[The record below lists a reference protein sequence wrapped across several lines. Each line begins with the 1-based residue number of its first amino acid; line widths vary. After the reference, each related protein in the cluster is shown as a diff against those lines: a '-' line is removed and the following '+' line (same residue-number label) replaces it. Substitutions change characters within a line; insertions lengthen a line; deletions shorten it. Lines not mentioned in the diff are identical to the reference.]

1 MKRITQFDKRKRK
14 ATELNIVQLWMG
26 KSSSEWMPI
35 LLCWV
40 YVCVRRACV
49 FVCGTVL
56 ASNATLNTIFSISNS
71 VGGEGEGGDGHSNS
85 VSLARLEHDRHC
97 GKALSWRHFL
107 AWGLLLPPL
116 LTHSHID
123 THYTRELK
131 RIPGISLYMWS
142 WLVDGVF
149 VMINKEV
156 MLFGQQ
162 TALEFRCLHL
172 FYYNTTR
179 SIQFIFFR

>member
-1 MKRITQFDKRKRK
+1 MT
-14 ATELNIVQLWMG
+14 T
-26 KSSSEWMPI
+26 
-35 LLCWV
+35 
-40 YVCVRRACV
+40 
-49 FVCGTVL
+49 
-56 ASNATLNTIFSISNS
+56 FSS
-71 VGGEGEGGDGHSNS
+71 VGT
-85 VSLARLEHDRHC
+85 A
-97 GKALSWRHFL
+97 A
-107 AWGLLLPPL
+107 AAAAA
-116 LTHSHID
+116 THSHID

-149 VMINKEV
+149 VMIKKEV